1 MRDFKITIFGITK
14 VSLDVRIVESTF
26 LFLPQF
32 ESVLFQHIR
41 HDKKGGKLSS

>member
-14 VSLDVRIVESTF
+14 VSLDVRIVKSTF

-41 HDKKGGKLSS
+41 RDKKGGKLSS